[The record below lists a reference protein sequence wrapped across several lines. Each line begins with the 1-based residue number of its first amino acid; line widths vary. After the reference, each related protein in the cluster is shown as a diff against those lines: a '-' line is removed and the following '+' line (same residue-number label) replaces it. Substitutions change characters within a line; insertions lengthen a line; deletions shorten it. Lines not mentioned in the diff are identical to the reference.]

1 MNSYGMIK
9 TEGLTRIFGELVAVD
24 HLDLEVAE
32 GEVFGFL
39 GPNGAGK
46 TTTVRMLAALIAP
59 SAGRATVAGYRLG
72 QDNQKIRQVVGVL
85 PETPG
90 LYGRLSAYRNLEFF
104 ARLYGVRRPARQ
116 IERYLRM
123 LGLWERRSE
132 PVGRFSKG
140 MCQKVAIA
148 RALLHEPK
156 VLFLDEPTA
165 GLDPEAA
172 KLVRDFIAEL
182 AEEHRR
188 TIFLCTHNLA
198 EAERLCDRI
207 GLIKQKLVAVGT
219 PEELKDELYGRRTV
233 VHLRELPPELELA
246 VRELPFVKGLEADGN
261 RLIVSLR
268 DPEEDNPRLIKRLVE
283 LGGEVLWVRE
293 LEHTLEEVYLEL
305 IHEEGR

>member
-1 MNSYGMIK
+1 MIK
-9 TEGLTRIFGELVAVD
+9 TEGLTRRFGELVAVD
-24 HLDLEVAE
+24 RLDLEVEE

-59 SAGRATVAGYRLG
+59 TSGRATVAGYELG
-72 QDNQKIRQVVGVL
+72 KDNQKIHQVVGLL
-85 PETPG
+85 PESPG

-104 ARLYGVRRPARQ
+104 ARLYGVHQPARR
-116 IERYLRM
+116 IERYLKM
-123 LGLWERRSE
+123 LDLWERRSE

-182 AEEHRR
+182 AEEERR

-207 GLIKQKLVAVGT
+207 GLIKQRLIAVGT
-219 PEELKDELYGRRTV
+219 PEELKDKLYGRRTV
-233 VHLRELPPELELA
+233 VHLRGLSPELEEA
-246 VRELPFVKGLEADGN
+246 VRGLPFVKELEADGN

-268 DPEEDNPRLIKRLVE
+268 DPEEENPSLIRRLIE
-283 LGGEVLWVRE
+283 LGGEVLWVQE
-293 LEHTLEEVYLEL
+293 MEHTLEEVYLEL
-305 IHEEGR
+305 IHDHEREEER

>member
-116 IERYLRM
+116 IERYLKM